1 MTVTIHCLADVC
13 LIPIGKNTP
22 SVSDEVAIITKLAQ
36 DSHLETT
43 LHSAGTTIAGPWNE
57 VMDLIGQFHQELHD
71 KHGILRIQSDIRVG
85 TRTDKHQSP
94 QDKLD
99 VVYRKLNQ
107 NQQQQEEK
115 EEK

>member
-1 MTVTIHCLADVC
+1 
-13 LIPIGKNTP
+13 
-22 SVSDEVAIITKLAQ
+22 
-36 DSHLETT
+36 
-43 LHSAGTTIAGPWNE
+43 
-57 VMDLIGQFHQELHD
+57 MDLIGQFHQELHD
-71 KHGILRIQSDIRVG
+71 KHGILRILSDIRVG

>member
-1 MTVTIHCLADVC
+1 
-13 LIPIGKNTP
+13 
-22 SVSDEVAIITKLAQ
+22 
-36 DSHLETT
+36 
-43 LHSAGTTIAGPWNE
+43 
-57 VMDLIGQFHQELHD
+57 MDLIGQFHQELHD

-115 EEK
+115 KKNRCKLFELYNLYRIFCALLFLFCFVLVLVKEINNIVCYIFVVALIMKL

>member
-1 MTVTIHCLADVC
+1 
-13 LIPIGKNTP
+13 
-22 SVSDEVAIITKLAQ
+22 
-36 DSHLETT
+36 
-43 LHSAGTTIAGPWNE
+43 
-57 VMDLIGQFHQELHD
+57 MDLIGQFHQELHD

-107 NQQQQEEK
+107 NQQQEEK
-115 EEK
+115 